1 MDSPLPGLRV
11 MSGIGQLGGHSCCN
25 FGMVGLDR
33 LEYNDS
39 DGDYVKGSSDDDD
52 ILTLGRCASV
62 G

>member
-1 MDSPLPGLRV
+1 MIS
-11 MSGIGQLGGHSCCN
+11 STGQLGGDSCCN
-25 FGMVGLDR
+25 FGMVGFDR

-39 DGDYVKGSSDDDD
+39 DGDYVKGSGDDDD